1 MDGRSEA
8 DTIVFSVVDRVEKLH
23 ESVAEDMHV
32 VKAGLVNIK
41 LANHTLTSTFR
52 RIDALE
58 RTLHPVV
65 CRDNI
70 VHSIDNV
77 CQLGGSQEVVKRA
90 IHFVAVRLIK
100 NLIVFLRESQL
111 GSSRIRSDGTVG
123 ALSLAVAC

>member
-70 VHSIDNV
+70 VYSIDNV
-77 CQLGGSQEVVKRA
+77 CQLGRSQEVVKRA

-100 NLIVFLRESQL
+100 NLKVILRESQL
-111 GSSRIRSDGTVG
+111 GSSRVRSDGTVG